1 MAENREY
8 LTQTEECGSVCISE
22 EVVASIVADA
32 LNEVEGIGAMS
43 QNVTGQITEQLTG
56 KKALRGVHVSQHGEE
71 IALEIYLLVR
81 YGYPIPD
88 VARRV
93 QESVGAAVSA
103 MTGFSVKAVNV
114 HVSGISF
121 N

>member
-8 LTQTEECGSVCISE
+8 LTQIEENGSINISE

-32 LNEVEGIGAMS
+32 MKEVEGVGAM
-43 QNVTGQITEQLTG
+43 GQSVAEQITG
-56 KKALRGVHVSQHGEE
+56 KKSARGVHAELHDGAIVVD
-71 IALEIYLLVR
+71 IYLMVR
-81 YGYPIPD
+81 YGYAIPA
-88 VARRV
+88 VAKKV
-93 QESVGAAVSA
+93 QDSVGGAVGG
-103 MTGFSVKAVNV
+103 MTGYPVKAVNV